1 MSNRKIA
8 MINNNNVVS
17 TVIAFDVTDIA
28 EQGVIAGMLSD
39 PECFEINS
47 NSAATMGWTYVDGV
61 AYPPQ
66 EMVEI
71 I

>member
-17 TVIAFDVTDIA
+17 QVIVFDETDIS
-28 EQGVIAGMLSD
+28 EQGVIAGMLSE
-39 PECFEINS
+39 PECFEIDRNS
-47 NSAATMGWTYVDGV
+47 GATMGWTYINGI

-66 EMVEI
+66 EIVEVI
-71 I
+71 

>member
-17 TVIAFDVTDIA
+17 QVIVFDEADVS
-28 EQGVIAGMLSD
+28 EQGVIAGMLSE
-39 PECFEINS
+39 PECFEISYNS
-47 NSAATMGWTYVDGV
+47 EATMGWTYVNGI

-66 EMVEI
+66 EIVEI

>member
-1 MSNRKIA
+1 MPNRKIA
-8 MINNNNVVS
+8 MIDNNNVVS
-17 TVIAFDVTDIA
+17 TVITFDVADLA

-39 PECFEINS
+39 PECFEVSPNS
-47 NSAATMGWTYVDGV
+47 GATMGWIYINGI

>member
-8 MINNNNVVS
+8 MINNNNIVTEIIV
-17 TVIAFDVTDIA
+17 FDGTDIA

-39 PECFEINS
+39 PKCFEIDS
-47 NSAATMGWTYVDGV
+47 NSGATVGWTYVNGI

-66 EMVEI
+66 ETLEVI
-71 I
+71 

>member
-8 MINNNNVVS
+8 IIDNNNVVS
-17 TVIAFDVTDIA
+17 TVITFDVADLA
-28 EQGVIAGMLSD
+28 EQGVIAGLLSD
-39 PECFEINS
+39 PECFEVSS
-47 NSAATMGWTYVDGV
+47 NSGATMGWTYVNGI

-66 EMVEI
+66 EVVEI